1 MMNRSNIKLDT
12 FGFPSSLISPGEKQ
26 TREYCLTFQKAFH
39 REHHTGTGSGR
50 IKMLGDYEK
59 NRLYAKG
66 MQPQDQY
73 KPMLGIVRNK
83 GKKDISWRNLDWNIL
98 PILPTLVSVVKNKV
112 LSQKKDVIIK
122 AIDRQSQTEERTR
135 KNQILTY
142 ITNLQLAQ
150 QAEQDFGATVE
161 SPLDPGAPLPA
172 NMQELELHLQMF
184 PKDRYVMELYD
195 NVERVKT
202 LNNWSQIWEDVVD
215 DLVSIGDG
223 GTKAYID
230 INGSVRVRR
239 VRREAII
246 TNNCINPDYSD
257 MTRIGEYIQMSI
269 SELRASVPRGTFT
282 EADYAKMA
290 ATATGK
296 NYTTNG
302 NDQYFRTNYRYPY
315 DHEKLTILD
324 SEWISAD
331 DYAYVVERS
340 NLGNLMVTKQKDPYW
355 LDKVQWNDNGK
366 AMTGVTDQQYVDY
379 HKERGSEKEVI
390 RDSVNNLYGAK
401 WVVGTEYI
409 FDCGLKRNM
418 QRSLNRL
425 GDCKFNY
432 NLYTFFDSY
441 MRRAEPLADQIQI
454 NWLQHQHHVSQSKP
468 SGLKINKRALTA
480 ISVGGKGGMEL
491 DELEVLRMYTETG
504 NYVYKGEDAA
514 GRPYQFD
521 PIQELKGGMNEAAL
535 QHFELMRA
543 HIDLLRTIFG
553 LNEATDSSTPNPKL
567 GKAIAEM
574 LEQNT
579 NTALGSVYHAYS
591 KLYEDT
597 IKSVCTLVADAEMIK
612 NSAKDES
619 LGASSGDFF
628 RANSDVTHREL
639 GIKIED
645 GPTTEVRN
653 TLRKYLELSLGNKEI
668 YPEDA
673 YLVENEDNIMRA
685 YHMLAQARKKKKDD
699 DMRIAQQQYDMEQQK
714 NIQSA
719 LAGDQAKA
727 QIQMQMDQSE
737 IEKAYALHDLEVEKI
752 ILEQRGELHLKMM
765 DLNYQENEQDKELMA
780 SLNETLIKVKA
791 QIQIAKENRQAAKQ
805 KQSMARKS
813 A

>member
-1 MMNRSNIKLDT
+1 MTPARIKLDT
-12 FGFPSSLISPGEKQ
+12 FGFPSSLISPADKQ
-26 TREYCLTFQKAFH
+26 TREYYLLFEKAFH
-39 REHHTGTGSGR
+39 REHNSGTGFGR
-50 IKMLGDYEK
+50 IKSLGDDEK

-73 KPMLGIVRNK
+73 KPMLGIIRNK

-135 KNQILTY
+135 KNEILTY
-142 ITNLQLAQ
+142 LTNLHLAQ
-150 QAEQDFGATVE
+150 QAEQDFGVPVE

-202 LNNWSQIWEDVVD
+202 VNNWTQIWEDVVD
-215 DLVSIGDG
+215 DLVSVGQG
-223 GTKAYID
+223 GTKCYID

-239 VRREAII
+239 VKKEALI
-246 TNNCINPDYSD
+246 TNNIVNADFSD
-257 MTRIGEYIQMSI
+257 LTRIGEYIQMSI

-282 EADYAKMA
+282 EAEYAKMA
-290 ATATGK
+290 STATGK
-296 NYTTNG
+296 NYTTKG
-302 NDQYFRTNYRYPY
+302 VDQYFRTNYCYPY
-315 DHEKLTILD
+315 DHEKLTVLD
-324 SEWISAD
+324 AEWIAAD

-340 NLGNLMVTKQKDPYW
+340 NIGNLMISKQKDPYW
-355 LDKVQWNDNGK
+355 LDKVEWNDNGK
-366 AMTGVTDQQYVDY
+366 QMMGVTDQQYIDY
-379 HKERGSEKEVI
+379 HKNLGSEKEII

-401 WVVGTEYI
+401 WIVGTDYV
-409 FDCGLKRNM
+409 FDYGLKSNI

-441 MRRAEPLADQIQI
+441 MRRAEPLADQIQL

-468 SGLKINKRALTA
+468 SGLKINKRALTS

-521 PIQELKGGMNEAAL
+521 PIQELKGGMNEAAI
-535 QHFELMRA
+535 QHFELMKA

-591 KLYEDT
+591 KLFEDT
-597 IKSVCTLVADAEMIK
+597 IKSICTLVADAELIK

-619 LGASSGDFF
+619 LGTSSGEFF

-653 TLRKYLELSLGNKEI
+653 TLRKYIELSLGNKEI
-668 YPEDA
+668 YPEDS

-685 YHMLAQARKKKKDD
+685 YHMLAQARKKKKED
-699 DMRIAQQQYDMEQQK
+699 DMRIAQQQYDMEQEK

-719 LAGDQAKA
+719 MAGEQAKV
-727 QIQMQMDQSE
+727 QLQMQANQSD
-737 IEKAYALHDLEVEKI
+737 IEKAYAIHDLDMEKLVVEQMGNLRLKQ
-752 ILEQRGELHLKMM
+752 LELG
-765 DLNYQENEQDKELMA
+765 YQENETDKELMA
-780 SLNETLIKVKA
+780 SLNETLIKVRA
-791 QIQIAKENRQAAKQ
+791 QIQIAQENRKAAKAS
-805 KQSMARKS
+805 KPAARKS